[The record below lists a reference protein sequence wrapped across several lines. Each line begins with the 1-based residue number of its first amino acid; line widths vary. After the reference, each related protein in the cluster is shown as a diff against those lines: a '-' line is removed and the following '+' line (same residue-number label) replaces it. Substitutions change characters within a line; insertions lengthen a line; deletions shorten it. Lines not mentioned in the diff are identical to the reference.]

1 VTGFQE
7 EIRTAVAAAMDQA
20 LERFRAILREERSLP
35 PAADPNELWK
45 ADRAA
50 KAIGKTTDA
59 FRRAHERGTL
69 GIEAVRIGKRSLRW
83 RAGDVLA
90 LGQNRGADA
99 RRP

>member
-1 VTGFQE
+1 MSALQE
-7 EIRTAVAAAMDQA
+7 EIRSAMTAVMEQS

-35 PAADPNELWK
+35 AAGDPNELWK

-90 LGQNRGADA
+90 LGRAEKC
-99 RRP
+99 R